1 MKILA
6 ISCLLKAYSLPS
18 SSLRTRLPSLSD
30 DGYYYDDE
38 GNRITDYGAG
48 DEETAKDGANY
59 GAKDKSSGGA
69 NNGTGG
75 SGGSNGKSVAGS
87 QSDWDDGSYY
97 DENGNFIGDKPS
109 VGEGEVDLHDV
120 ADNPEMVI
128 DDWDSYKQQMLEDA
142 GIAPTTEKQWYDD
155 IVPEDQMNSAALDKK
170 GEASESLQVNKTYD
184 TVVDV
189 AGGVPGTVTLNSVNK
204 GSNASI
210 SGTITVN
217 AAEYDKM
224 MRDTFGDITY
234 DDAGNEVQAN
244 YTDNLKNI
252 PMQVQIVVTDPD
264 WIYPNYIDAGA
275 VTFNDDFTANFNVSA
290 DVPEGYDVYLCIQ
303 GQNYKL

>member
-1 MKILA
+1 
-6 ISCLLKAYSLPS
+6 
-18 SSLRTRLPSLSD
+18 
-30 DGYYYDDE
+30 
-38 GNRITDYGAG
+38 
-48 DEETAKDGANY
+48 
-59 GAKDKSSGGA
+59 
-69 NNGTGG
+69 
-75 SGGSNGKSVAGS
+75 
-87 QSDWDDGSYY
+87 
-97 DENGNFIGDKPS
+97 
-109 VGEGEVDLHDV
+109 
-120 ADNPEMVI
+120 MVI